1 MSDRPIRDCEH
12 PKARHQHGTPQA
24 YVLDKCRC
32 TPCTDANTQRENERD
47 AAKAAGTYD
56 TGRVDAEPVRGHIL
70 KLKKAGYGLKTI
82 ARLAKVSNST
92 LGKIIYGDPSR
103 NMPPRARVEKHVAA
117 RVLAINPSLT
127 TLGETVKIN
136 AAPTQA
142 RIRHLVCLG
151 YSIGWQAKRMGK
163 EHGNFALIMNKT
175 QCNAKTAR
183 EIRTLYLL
191 LWDKPRVARNR
202 HEQAAI
208 TRALAYAAAHGWEA
222 LPPPTEIPSAEA
234 PVNPDRALTQF
245 LTDRIH
251 RQARRKT
258 A

>member
-1 MSDRPIRDCEH
+1 MSDRPVRDCEH

-24 YVLDKCRC
+24 YVLDRCRC
-32 TPCTDANTQRENERD
+32 TPCTEANTRRENERA

-56 TGRVDAEPVRGHIL
+56 VGRVDADPVRQHL
-70 KLKKAGYGLKTI
+70 AKLKKAGYGLKTI
-82 ARLAKVSNST
+82 AKHAQVSNAT

-103 NMPPRARVEKHVAA
+103 SMPPRARVEKRVAA
-117 RVLAINPSLT
+117 RILAIKPSLT
-127 TLGETVKIN
+127 TLGETVAIK
-136 AAPTQA
+136 AGPTQD
-142 RIRHLVCLG
+142 RIKHLVCLG
-151 YSIGWQAKRMGK
+151 YSIGWQSKRLGRN
-163 EHGNFALIMNKT
+163 HGNFALVMSRT
-175 QCNAKTAR
+175 HCSAKTAR
-183 EIRTLYLL
+183 EIRALYLL

-208 TRALAYAAAHGWEA
+208 TRALSYAAAHGWEQ
-222 LPPPTEIPSAEA
+222 LPPPTEIPHAES

-251 RQARRKT
+251 RQARRRS